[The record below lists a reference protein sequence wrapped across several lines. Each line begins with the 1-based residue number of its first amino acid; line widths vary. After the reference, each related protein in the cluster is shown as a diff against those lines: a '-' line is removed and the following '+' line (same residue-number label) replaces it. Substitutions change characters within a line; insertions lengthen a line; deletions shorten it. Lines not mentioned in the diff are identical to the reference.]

1 MPIVG
6 SPHGSLEPYPNLS
19 LAELMVGSIDR
30 WGDRVALVDGVSGAE
45 YDFRALG
52 RAMQVVGG
60 LLRDDGVEPGDRV
73 AIVAPN
79 STEWIAAFL
88 GIQAA
93 GAAVTTLSPLSR
105 RREVEQ
111 QFADSK
117 PSAVFVGGEATTVVR
132 TLWGS
137 DERIYDMSSVWQM
150 VVQGG
155 GRSRSV
161 RTAPGGDVA
170 VVAYSSG
177 TTGMPKGVM
186 LTNRNLVANVHQLL
200 APGPLDDSSVMV
212 DFLPFSHIYG
222 MVGLMACG
230 LVAGARQVV
239 MPGFDPLLFAR
250 LVEEHQAT
258 NLFVVPPVMLDL
270 AQGLEGDWSSVTHV
284 MTAAAP
290 VSAHVVSAVE
300 EACGAR
306 VYEGYGLTEAS
317 PATNSTMCG
326 PVRFGTVGQPLP
338 DTLEMVVD
346 VESGRAVAFG
356 EVGEL
361 WVQGPQVMAGYLNS
375 PEATASAI
383 VEDES
388 GRWLRTGDI
397 VTMDTDGYVT
407 IRDRAKEM
415 IKFRGYQV
423 APAELESVL
432 LEHPGVADAAVVPVR
447 VNGGDGEIPKAF
459 VVVVPGTDLG
469 PEEVVRYVS
478 ERVAP
483 YKKVRE
489 VEFIEA
495 IPRSP
500 TGKILRRDLRE

>member
-1 MPIVG
+1 MGTGGWRMPIVG
-6 SPHGSLEPYPNLS
+6 SPHGSLEPYPDLS

-155 GRSRSV
+155 GRSTSV
-161 RTAPGGDVA
+161 RTAPGGEVA

-356 EVGEL
+356 EVG
-361 WVQGPQVMAGYLNS
+361 
-375 PEATASAI
+375 
-383 VEDES
+383 
-388 GRWLRTGDI
+388 
-397 VTMDTDGYVT
+397 
-407 IRDRAKEM
+407 
-415 IKFRGYQV
+415 
-423 APAELESVL
+423 
-432 LEHPGVADAAVVPVR
+432 
-447 VNGGDGEIPKAF
+447 
-459 VVVVPGTDLG
+459 
-469 PEEVVRYVS
+469 
-478 ERVAP
+478 
-483 YKKVRE
+483 
-489 VEFIEA
+489 
-495 IPRSP
+495 
-500 TGKILRRDLRE
+500 